1 MPHLEVTPD
10 TTIDSIMTASPL
22 KPSQSDSE
30 TLLGIGG
37 PWRGS

>member
-1 MPHLEVTPD
+1 MIVQLGLTVNPRAT
-10 TTIDSIMTASPL
+10 
-22 KPSQSDSE
+22 KRSQPDSE